1 MNSEYRYNVE
11 GTVPDCVLRSQS
23 VFGRLRALAPAP
35 DLKMDLTTDLT
46 TTKNPNFSN
55 LVRPRLDI

>member
-35 DLKMDLTTDLT
+35 DLKMDLTT
-46 TTKNPNFSN
+46 TKNPNFSN
-55 LVRPRLDI
+55 LVRPMLDI